1 MKKLSIVVPIY
12 NEIDTLEEIIRR
24 IKDVELDLEKEII
37 LVDDCS
43 TDGTR
48 ELLQQI
54 KEKKDKNIK
63 VFFHEKNM
71 GKGAA
76 LRTGFQH
83 VTGDIAIVQDADL
96 EYNPNE
102 YPKLIA
108 PILEGKADAV
118 YGSRFMEKPE
128 GVLSSL
134 HYFGNKILTLL
145 SNLFTNLN
153 LTDMETCYKAIKTD
167 ILKDIEIKSDRFSV
181 EPEITAKL
189 AKHKCRVCEV
199 PIFYSR
205 RRYSE
210 GKKINW
216 KDGISAIYHIIKF
229 RFKD

>member
-1 MKKLSIVVPIY
+1 MNKLSIVVPVY
-12 NEIDTLEEIIRR
+12 NEIDTLEEILRR
-24 IKDVELDLEKEII
+24 IKEVQLDLEKEII
-37 LVDDCS
+37 LVDDYS

-48 ELLQQI
+48 GLLEEI
-54 KEKKDKNIK
+54 KGRDEENVK

-83 VTGDIAIVQDADL
+83 ITGDITLVQDADL

-108 PILEGKADAV
+108 PILEGTADAV
-118 YGSRFMEKPE
+118 YGSRFMEKPD
-128 GVLSSL
+128 GILSSL
-134 HYFGNKILTLL
+134 HYSGNRMLTWL
-145 SNLFTNLN
+145 SNLFTNLS
-153 LTDMETCYKAIKTD
+153 LTDMETCYKAIKTE
-167 ILKDIEIKSDRFSV
+167 ILKDIEIKSVRFSV

-189 AKHKCRVCEV
+189 AKRNCKICEV
-199 PIFYSR
+199 PISYSR
-205 RRYSE
+205 RAYTE

-216 KDGISAIYHIIKF
+216 KDGVSAIYHIIRF